1 LILAVS
7 TNGTLSPKHAVAIAS
22 KFLISHFELFANLL
36 NNTEL
41 ENISN
46 LSSTTKKTSTH
57 ISTPI
62 SELNLSSGASN
73 ALSRGGIMSVN
84 ELTELSLID
93 VKAIDGLGSRY
104 TAEIKK
110 ALTDKGLS
118 FKKKK

>member
-62 SELNLSSGASN
+62 SELNLSLGAYN
-73 ALSRGGIMSVN
+73 ALSRGGIKSVN
-84 ELTELSLID
+84 ELTELSLKD

-104 TAEIKK
+104 VSDIKK

-118 FKKKK
+118 FKK